1 MTISMI
7 CNQLVETGTYI
18 CKRKLIKLKFQGLL
32 CSFEDVSGFICAI
45 QMKTSFCWKSSILK
59 LLKSTHSTYWISA
72 RKILMGYDT
81 KRIYNSHSYNLHNF
95 HRYSKSVVWWEKSKL
110 CNFFASKSTGNYRL
124 CMTIHVYNIPPFNIL
139 GSVYKNAIDRNI
151 IHYMLESS

>member
-1 MTISMI
+1 MFTISMI

-95 HRYSKSVVWWEKSKL
+95 HRYSKSVVWWEKSKSCKKIYL
-110 CNFFASKSTGNYRL
+110 KIYWELSIMHDYPCVQYTS
-124 CMTIHVYNIPPFNIL
+124 I
-139 GSVYKNAIDRNI
+139 
-151 IHYMLESS
+151 